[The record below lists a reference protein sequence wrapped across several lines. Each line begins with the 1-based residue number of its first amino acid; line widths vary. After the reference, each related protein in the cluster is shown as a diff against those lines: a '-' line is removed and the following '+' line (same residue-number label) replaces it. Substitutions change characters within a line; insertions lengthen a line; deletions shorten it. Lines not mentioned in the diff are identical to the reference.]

1 MTKATMLIS
10 VGLAAGLAMADGMSI
25 ADARKQVADCVS
37 NPSTM
42 TAVVKQ
48 LPAADQ
54 CAYLGDVVAAVAKLP
69 GTQEE
74 AAAAYVNVCRAALKG
89 VSKDNVANMI
99 AEIYATVPPEYL
111 PVISESLAGDMMNR
125 AADPSKTYTDDEY
138 IDIAKKTMETVNK
151 RVESADSADV
161 RSAFAALMFVRG
173 SNNASDK
180 VVSAMVGTLPES
192 ARKSAS
198 EEWFPAALADGD
210 KKNYDAMLVAASAD
224 DDIPPE
230 VLSKILMRLS
240 VSQTGVAVA
249 GDLNGANVDP
259 TTQSNEKTPLVD
271 MANNP
276 MNDALPSLGTGEA
289 FDVISEDIIN
299 SRTKQPEL
307 TPVPSRTGYQ
317 GQRRR

>member
-48 LPAADQ
+48 LSAADQ

-69 GTQEE
+69 GSQEE
-74 AAAAYVNVCRAALKG
+74 AAAAYVNVSRAALKG
-89 VSKDNVANMI
+89 ASKDNVANMV
-99 AEIYATVPPEYL
+99 AEIFATVPPEYL
-111 PVISESLAGDMMNR
+111 PAISESLAGDMMNR

-138 IDIAKKTMETVNK
+138 VGIAKKTMDTVNK
-151 RVESADSADV
+151 RVESSDSADV

-180 VVSAMVGTLPES
+180 VVSAMVESLPES

-230 VLSKILMRLS
+230 VLTKILIRLP
-240 VSQTGVAVA
+240 VSQTGVALVS
-249 GDLNGANVDP
+249 DLNGANVDP

-276 MNDALPSLGTGEA
+276 MNDSLPALGAGDA
-289 FDVISEDIIN
+289 FDTVVESVVIPRGE
-299 SRTKQPEL
+299 P
-307 TPVPSRTGYQ
+307 TPTAVPSRTGYQ
-317 GQRRR
+317 GQRIR